1 MKFFR
6 KMVIGISSIVF
17 TAVALTSTTYA
28 WFKINYQATV
38 NHLQL
43 RVTGGQGFKISI
55 DDINYASDLKAEDI
69 YNAMVAKYAP
79 ERFILTYDKSLGKS
93 VLYTTKQVEEKDANG
108 NTVLID
114 DGTGNMVPKMVWAP
128 DEPANQTEIN
138 AALNNIEL
146 MPVTTQNGVDME
158 DLFQA
163 KATAKSGRFI
173 EFDVYFKTVN
183 QTGYRKATIWD
194 PDSLYYSW
202 SDTANGY
209 VIAQP
214 TEENYTDFYTYKGN
228 EIKYDIYLNGNTD
241 YIDPVSQ
248 KTTSVSPTS
257 FTSNSVPVTLSA
269 DLETVINNTPV
280 HKTKGD
286 VIDVFGA
293 NAIRLSITD
302 NKKYDS
308 NTGEGVLVYE
318 LNDSVNASS
327 NLGSYATIY
336 SETYCEQNQVEGYST
351 DQEYIYNY
359 SHSASYTYYSNLKGA
374 SNYESSSL
382 FDKLYD
388 YKNGIPSK
396 TIKFDD
402 LLRDGNNNYSNNK
415 VITTLSSDSDVA
427 TKLTFRIW
435 LEGWDADCFDG
446 IAGNINALLSFI
458 AIPQN

>member
-1 MKFFR
+1 
-6 KMVIGISSIVF
+6 VF

-43 RVTGGQGFKISI
+43 RVTGGQGFKISV

-69 YNAMVAKYAP
+69 YNAIIVKYAP
-79 ERFILTYDKSLGKS
+79 ERFILHFDETLGNS
-93 VLYTTKQVEEKDANG
+93 VLYTTKQVEEVDENG
-108 NTVLID
+108 NIVTID
-114 DGTGNMVPKMVWAP
+114 DGSGNQIPNLIWTYNQ
-128 DEPANQTEIN
+128 PATQEEIDD
-138 AALNNIEL
+138 AFRYIQL

-158 DLFQA
+158 DLYEA
-163 KATAKSGRFI
+163 KATAKSGRYI

-183 QTGYRKATIWD
+183 QTGYRKATVWD
-194 PDSLYYSW
+194 PDMLYYSW
-202 SDTANGY
+202 STVSNAY
-209 VIAQP
+209 VIASP
-214 TEENYTDFYTYKGN
+214 TEADYTNFYTYQGQ
-228 EIKYDIYLNGNTD
+228 EIKYDIYLNGDTD
-241 YIDPVSQ
+241 YIDPISN
-248 KTTSVSPTS
+248 KATSVSPTS
-257 FTSNSVPVTLSA
+257 FTSDYTRVSLSA
-269 DLETVINNTPV
+269 GLETIIDGSPV
-280 HKTKGD
+280 HKNKGD
-286 VIDVFGA
+286 TVDVYGA

-302 NKKYDS
+302 NNKYDS
-308 NTGEGVLVYE
+308 STGEGVLIYE
-318 LNDSVNASS
+318 LDDYYNSS
-327 NLGSYATIY
+327 HNLGSYATKY
-336 SETYCEQNQVEGYST
+336 SESYCEQNNVEGYST

-415 VITTLSSDSDVA
+415 VITTLSSDSDTA
-427 TKLTFRIW
+427 TRLTFRIW